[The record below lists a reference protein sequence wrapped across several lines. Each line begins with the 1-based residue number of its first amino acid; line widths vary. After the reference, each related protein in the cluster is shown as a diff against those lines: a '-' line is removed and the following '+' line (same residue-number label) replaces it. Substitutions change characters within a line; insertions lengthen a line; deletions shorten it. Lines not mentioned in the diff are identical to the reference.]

1 MGSYILMAELK
12 APWVDE
18 IVSMGVLTWV
28 IALVQILYNSWRIFV
43 DRQLLLDMAFTR
55 IEPNIGYVF
64 NWDVNN
70 IFLVA
75 RFFSNLFGVAAACV
89 LIVGNCQRVLRK
101 RIGLEECV
109 TMWRSLTVCQPCVI
123 VMELTLSVLRWDT
136 QELVKLLSSFG
147 IPFIFT
153 LYFLFLVES
162 FYREELKSCLYE
174 SLESER
180 EEKMKIK
187 PDKTIHSYET
197 I

>member
-12 APWVDE
+12 APWGDE

-55 IEPNIGYVF
+55 IEPDIGYVF

-89 LIVGNCQRVLRK
+89 LIVGNCQRVLKKRT

-109 TMWRSLTVCQPCVI
+109 AMW
-123 VMELTLSVLRWDT
+123 
-136 QELVKLLSSFG
+136 SFG
-147 IPFIFT
+147 IPFIFS

-162 FYREELKSCLYE
+162 FYRDELKSCLYE

>member
-12 APWVDE
+12 APWGDE

-55 IEPNIGYVF
+55 IEPDIGYVF

-89 LIVGNCQRVLRK
+89 LIVGNCQR
-101 RIGLEECV
+101 GLEECV

-123 VMELTLSVLRWDT
+123 IMELTLSVLRWDT

>member
-1 MGSYILMAELK
+1 MDSLDFDFGHKSGASTDYALLGRSYILMAELK
-12 APWVDE
+12 APWGDE

-55 IEPNIGYVF
+55 IEPDIGYVF

-89 LIVGNCQRVLRK
+89 LIVGNCQRVLKKRT

-123 VMELTLSVLRWDT
+123 IMELTLSVLRWDT
-136 QELVKLLSSFG
+136 QELVKLLSRW
-147 IPFIFT
+147 T
-153 LYFLFLVES
+153 LFQTRLNQTDE
-162 FYREELKSCLYE
+162 
-174 SLESER
+174 
-180 EEKMKIK
+180 
-187 PDKTIHSYET
+187 
-197 I
+197 